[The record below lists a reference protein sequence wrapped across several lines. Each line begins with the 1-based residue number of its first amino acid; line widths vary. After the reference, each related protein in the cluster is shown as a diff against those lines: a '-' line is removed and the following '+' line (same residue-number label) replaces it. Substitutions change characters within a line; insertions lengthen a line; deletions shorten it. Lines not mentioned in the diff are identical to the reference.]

1 MLTVRD
7 SRRDDTHQYI
17 QHKNKMKS
25 QIVDILDSPNWVIFT
40 SENPNGEKL
49 SFKENEHLYNNL
61 LSQLKEDGSVF
72 EEIFGHYNGNN
83 ERSVIVFTGMPVTRE
98 FASDIAKEYQQEC
111 VLTKDGFVYQD
122 GSLNPSRG
130 ISYPLSTP
138 EDNYS
143 IMRSTYFT
151 VDIDFDTLIKG

>member
-1 MLTVRD
+1 
-7 SRRDDTHQYI
+7 
-17 QHKNKMKS
+17 MKS
-25 QIVDILDSPNWVIFT
+25 RIVDILDAHNWVIFT

-61 LSQLKEDGSVF
+61 LIQLREDGSVF

-83 ERSVIVFTGMPVTRE
+83 EHSVIVFTEMPVTRE
-98 FASDIAKEYQQEC
+98 FAADIAKEYQQEC
-111 VLTKDGFVYQD
+111 VLTKEGFVYQD
-122 GSLNPSRG
+122 GSLNPSLG
-130 ISYPLSTP
+130 ITFPLTVP

-151 VDIDFDTLIKG
+151 VRIDFDTIIKG